1 MKRDELLSSQH
12 GHTAGY
18 VARIEMSLID
28 NMVTAIHGIKFAD
41 ESGFDRCKKTRYLSD
56 AG

>member
-28 NMVTAIHGIKFAD
+28 NMVAAIHGFQ
-41 ESGFDRCKKTRYLSD
+41 ESPGQPSSVYAPNPFSLAS
-56 AG
+56 